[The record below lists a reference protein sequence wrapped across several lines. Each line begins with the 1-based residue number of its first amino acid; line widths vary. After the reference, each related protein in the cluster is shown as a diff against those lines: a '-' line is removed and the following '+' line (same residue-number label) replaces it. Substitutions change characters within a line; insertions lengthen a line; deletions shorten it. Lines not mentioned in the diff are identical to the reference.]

1 LGATSADTQREI
13 EEIRKDVSSAVSEL
27 EKRLAHAA
35 SPKTYVELA
44 RENPAA
50 VLGLGVAGLG
60 VAGTIVARAV
70 LAARRRNRP
79 SERLRRTVHDV
90 AEGLGEQLGRARE
103 VLPTSLPI
111 GLHIGTADD
120 GDDRGTKVQIPGSQP
135 SMVKRLLWA
144 ALVAA
149 MMAAGGLLARRVSA
163 TLWRQLMREDPPT
176 ASV

>member
-1 LGATSADTQREI
+1 MGATSADTQREI

-35 SPKTYVELA
+35 SPKTYLELA

-60 VAGTIVARAV
+60 VVGTMAARAV
-70 LAARRRNRP
+70 LAARQRNRP

-103 VLPTSLPI
+103 AIPVGLRI
-111 GLHIGTADD
+111 GSADD
-120 GDDRGTKVQIPGSQP
+120 ERGTEIKLTGSQP

-144 ALVAA
+144 ALVAG
-149 MMAAGGLLARRVSA
+149 MMAAGGLVARRLSA